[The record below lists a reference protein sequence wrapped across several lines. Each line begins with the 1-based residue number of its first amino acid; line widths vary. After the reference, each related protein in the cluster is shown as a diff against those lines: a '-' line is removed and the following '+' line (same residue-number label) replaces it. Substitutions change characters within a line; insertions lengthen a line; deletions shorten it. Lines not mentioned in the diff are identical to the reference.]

1 MNSQSLRIIH
11 LLYSFMQQNCPESC
25 HKLTSR
31 PPEVRHVPDDKEQF
45 YDFKAKTSVGK
56 VLEMENFEGYVTV
69 IVNCARVCGEF
80 IFGLRMDVFKAF
92 VHAVDSMAG
101 YCFHDITC
109 MFCCINH
116 LNNFLLNNINLN
128 HYIHR
133 SHRSLLR

>member
-101 YCFHDITC
+101 YCFHDKY
-109 MFCCINH
+109 N
-116 LNNFLLNNINLN
+116 LYVLLYQSSQQLSSKQ
-128 HYIHR
+128 YQ
-133 SHRSLLR
+133 SQSLYS